1 MIMKT
6 ELTKP
11 HPGNQNNA
19 TPHAECW
26 AKRAIALRFLVINL
40 QTAKALAEV
49 RRCHAVAVVSTPFP
63 RMKMLIN

>member
-11 HPGNQNNA
+11 HPGNRNNA
-19 TPHAECW
+19 TPRAEGW
-26 AKRAIALRFLVINL
+26 AKRAITLLFLVINL

-49 RRCHAVAVVSTPFP
+49 RRCHAVAVGSTPFP
-63 RMKMLIN
+63 MMNMLIN